1 MAPPRFQCLN
11 ATRQV
16 LKKETGWR
24 AAFSTSR
31 ISRADDPPPRA
42 PSASDL
48 LASLGNSSSSSSPS
62 TSSFKP
68 TPAFTNPIQY
78 TKMKNLPGNNT
89 ASSAVTRLLQNS
101 DRRERERRAGV
112 TARSSN
118 NMQELTNHNM
128 AADLS
133 RQITRRWKAGDVYAP
148 HDLSEVEMAKW
159 KKREKPH
166 HDVFDVLDFN
176 PLDHYRNFSIM
187 SEYMTP
193 MGRIKHSKETGLRPV
208 NQRRIA
214 RAIRRSIGMGMMPSV
229 HRHPE
234 ILYKNQRKMNQ
245 QLSPSRAPP
254 L

>member
-11 ATRQV
+11 ATRQI
-16 LKKETGWR
+16 LKKGTGFR

-31 ISRADDPPPRA
+31 ILRADDPPPRA
-42 PSASDL
+42 PTESDL
-48 LASLGNSSSSSSPS
+48 LASLGDTPSSISS
-62 TSSFKP
+62 P

-78 TKMKNLPGNNT
+78 TKVKNLPGSLT
-89 ASSAVTRLLQNS
+89 GSRGVTRLLQSANL
-101 DRRERERRAGV
+101 RRQRAAGAV
-112 TARSSN
+112 RSSTDI
-118 NMQELTNHNM
+118 QELTNHNL

-133 RQITRRWKAGDVYAP
+133 KQITRRWKAGDVYAP

-159 KKREKPH
+159 KKREKPQ
-166 HDVFDVLDFN
+166 HDAFDILDLN

-193 MGRIKHSKETGLRPV
+193 MGRIIHSKETGLRPV

-214 RAIRRSIGMGMMPSV
+214 KAIRRSIGMGMMPSV

-234 ILYKNQRKMNQ
+234 ILYKNQRKRNQ
-245 QLSPSRAPP
+245 QLSPSRTP
-254 L
+254 LM